1 MYKLFL
7 ALRFRHRRGTVSAF
21 VRVVLLC
28 QRSVRRFYVT
38 HRSTR
43 AKVQCPQRLCPFA
56 NVPAKAW
63 HVVISTTASA
73 PTTEPELPMCARI
86 IETETAIEKQPN
98 NCDNR
103 DGHPHTI
110 ENKRA
115 RIDAAAAAPV
125 QAGILYPEAGNVF
138 VEKFDAGHA
147 YQRNEILAVHH
158 ACDRGR
164 DGLGL

>member
-1 MYKLFL
+1 
-7 ALRFRHRRGTVSAF
+7 
-21 VRVVLLC
+21 
-28 QRSVRRFYVT
+28 
-38 HRSTR
+38 
-43 AKVQCPQRLCPFA
+43 
-56 NVPAKAW
+56 
-63 HVVISTTASA
+63 
-73 PTTEPELPMCARI
+73 MCARI

-138 VEKFDAGHA
+138 VEKFDAWKRQTSLIEADLESNAHTS
-147 YQRNEILAVHH
+147 
-158 ACDRGR
+158 
-164 DGLGL
+164 DGEGDEGFDDPLFYM